1 MGTMEGPLF
10 TLVTAVRKLWESVWK
25 KEGNEEI
32 GGGPCRFTM
41 GALRGVAWPAGY
53 GLVCSCF
60 F

>member
-41 GALRGVAWPAGY
+41 GALRGVA
-53 GLVCSCF
+53 
-60 F
+60 